1 MLNFNA
7 ALRDRRAL
15 DITGSQLHTVHG
27 QPPTKLPCD
36 ACAARRRRITAVA
49 AFWRSAR
56 TCVPSGV
63 GAAAAAAAGALE
75 LQPPC
80 CSVAT
85 PLDSAL
91 RNCDCG
97 PPGCCSAM
105 SRTRGLAGPALRCLS
120 PIGRQVRVTPRFTPP
135 SLPRC
140 SYCSG
145 PLAFKRVHMAARH
158 RRGGP
163 TNRGV
168 AAWSGCGGIQGVCA
182 PSQEQSAAQGSSSHD
197 CAAAI
202 VMLGGAPGGHTDSH
216 SSGPPQGPRTGGL
229 GGAANSRG
237 SGGARWHNAQGKS
250 ST

>member
-36 ACAARRRRITAVA
+36 ACAARRRRTTAVA
-49 AFWRSAR
+49 AFWRSER

-63 GAAAAAAAGALE
+63 GAAAAAAGALE

-91 RNCDCG
+91 RNCECC

-105 SRTRGLAGPALRCLS
+105 ELHERPRGASAAVSLANWSPGACHAPIHAPLLTPLQLLQRPSCVQKGPYGSAASTWRPHQSGGGSLERMRWRSGCLC
-120 PIGRQVRVTPRFTPP
+120 PP
-135 SLPRC
+135 SI
-140 SYCSG
+140 
-145 PLAFKRVHMAARH
+145 A
-158 RRGGP
+158 
-163 TNRGV
+163 
-168 AAWSGCGGIQGVCA
+168 
-182 PSQEQSAAQGSSSHD
+182 SQEQSAAQG
-197 CAAAI
+197 
-202 VMLGGAPGGHTDSH
+202 
-216 SSGPPQGPRTGGL
+216 
-229 GGAANSRG
+229 
-237 SGGARWHNAQGKS
+237 
-250 ST
+250 